1 MMRILVIEDHDL
13 LRKVTVQILTSEGYD
28 VVAADGG
35 LEGLRLWRE
44 HGADLVLTDFRLADL
59 DGTEVIRQLRAAAPG
74 IPVLLVSGDGQ
85 YLLEDG
91 AIPDGVSILQK
102 PYQRAQLIAA
112 VAKALAP
119 PPGTASEAP

>member
-13 LRKVTVQILTSEGYD
+13 LRKVTVQILASEGYD

-74 IPVLLVSGDGQ
+74 IPVLLVSGDGP
-85 YLLEDG
+85 YLLKGG

-102 PYQRAQLIAA
+102 PYQRAQLISA